1 MNPEIQISDKK
12 EEKEENYVDEE
23 GFVRKPRRD
32 LGLILWFVAGF
43 IGNLSLRFSILS
55 GYYDIIF
62 WPILAYFAYM
72 GIKMYS
78 SHNIDTWKNSK
89 HANLWIYLGC
99 LVAGIVGII
108 VYYYLKRKER
118 IYLKLHKN
126 IDFGART

>member
-1 MNPEIQISDKK
+1 
-12 EEKEENYVDEE
+12 
-23 GFVRKPRRD
+23 
-32 LGLILWFVAGF
+32 LGLILWFLAGF
-43 IGNLSLRFSILS
+43 IGNLSLRFSILG

-78 SHNIDTWKNSK
+78 SHDIDTWKSSK

-108 VYYYLKRKER
+108 VYYYLKRKEKN
-118 IYLKLHKN
+118 YLKLHKN
-126 IDFGART
+126 AESRAIT